1 MEFEL
6 PPSFRFLFK
15 MNCALFLFL
24 KRSFYKFS
32 SNNTKFREIRMPIKK
47 AVLPQPLKINDLR
60 WFCNPQIFDFEST
73 SELKPKESIIG
84 QDRALRAIKLGVNLR
99 SPGYNIFIAGLSGTG
114 KATAVKRMLESISA
128 TSPALKDYAYVN
140 NFNDPD
146 SPILLTFPQGQA
158 KDFKKEILGL
168 IQYLKERIPQQ
179 LESQTF
185 VSKRKK
191 ILGEYG
197 KKEKELLLLFQK
209 KIKKDNFTLGSVQ
222 VGENARPEI
231 LPLILNKPVPVQQL
245 DQVIQE
251 GTITKDKAEK
261 IIQKYN
267 QYQLELVNLFK
278 KGLKL
283 NQKLQLESLD
293 LERKEV
299 DVIVKG
305 SLAAFYEKYLDEK
318 ISLYLHQV
326 EESILENLQIFKG
339 QKPESEETQEGFVID
354 YFREYEV
361 NIILDNSNT
370 TSCPVVVEITPTYTN
385 LFGTIEKVNDGRG
398 GWYADFTRI
407 KAGSLLK
414 ANGGFLVLNVP
425 HIFEEPGVW
434 KTLKRILTF
443 RQLEIQDSYNFF
455 QFQPSILKPEPID
468 VDLKVILIGSNYIY
482 SMLAEFEDDFKKIF
496 KVKADF
502 DYEVKRTDEI
512 IDEYARVIKKTI
524 KEENLLEFD
533 KTAIA
538 YLIELAA
545 RYAGQKDKL
554 TARFSV
560 LADLVREAHYW
571 AMEENIKVVSAPFVK
586 KAYEMAKDRHGL
598 YEEKLSDMIHD
609 KTILIDTVGEKIGQ
623 INGLAV
629 YGSDFYAFG
638 KPTRITASVS
648 IGNGSIINVDR
659 EAGMSG
665 KTYDKGVLIIS
676 GYFKEMFGQ
685 KFPLSFSA
693 NLVFEQSYGM
703 IDGDSASAAEIFALL
718 SNLSGLPIKQ
728 YFAVTGSMNQ
738 RGEIQ
743 PIGGVNEKIEG
754 FYGVCKLNGFTKKQ
768 GVIIPIQNV
777 KDLMLSEEIIESVK
791 KKEFVIYA
799 ISEIDEGIELL
810 TGIKAGTKNKNG
822 TYERDTVFGLVEQHL
837 LEMYK
842 KGKNPFKGKPITKK
856 KTPLKGKIKK

>member
-1 MEFEL
+1 MF
-6 PPSFRFLFK
+6 SF
-15 MNCALFLFL
+15 
-24 KRSFYKFS
+24 
-32 SNNTKFREIRMPIKK
+32 NNKEFREIRMPIKK

-60 WFCNPQIFDFEST
+60 WFCDPQIFDFEST
-73 SELKPKESIIG
+73 SEIEPKQSIIG
-84 QDRALRAIKLGVNLR
+84 QDRALRAIKLGVNLH

-114 KATAVKRMLESISA
+114 KATAVKKMLESISE
-128 TSPALKDYAYVN
+128 TCPSLKDYAYVN
-140 NFNDPD
+140 NFNDSD

-158 KDFKKEILGL
+158 KDFKKEIIGL

-185 VSKRKK
+185 ARKK
-191 ILGEYG
+191 KRIFGEYG
-197 KKEKELLLLFQK
+197 KKEKELLLLFQE
-209 KIKKDNFTLGSVQ
+209 KIKKDDFTLGSVQ
-222 VGENARPEI
+222 VGETARPEI
-231 LPLILNKPVPVQQL
+231 VPVIKNKPVPVQQL

-251 GTITKDKAEK
+251 GAITKEKAEK

-267 QYQLELVNLFK
+267 EYQLELVNLFK

-283 NQKLQLESLD
+283 NQKLQVESLQ

-305 SLAAFYEKYLDEK
+305 SLAAFYEKYPDEK

-339 QKPESEETQEGFVID
+339 LKPENEETQEGFVID
-354 YFREYEV
+354 YFREYDV

-370 TSCPVVVEITPTYTN
+370 TGCPVVVDITPTYTN

-425 HIFEEPGVW
+425 HIFDEPGVW

-443 RQLEIQDSYNFF
+443 RKLEIQDSYNFF

-482 SMLAEFEDDFKKIF
+482 SMLAEYEDDFKKIF

-512 IDEYARVIKKTI
+512 IVQYARVIKKTI
-524 KEENLLEFD
+524 KEENLLDFD

-538 YLIELAA
+538 SLIELAA

-571 AMEENIKVVSAPFVK
+571 ANEENIKVVSASFVK

-598 YEEKLSDMIHD
+598 YEEKLSDMIRE
-609 KTILIDTVGEKIGQ
+609 KTILIDTAGEKIGQ

-629 YGSDFYAFG
+629 YGSDFIAFG
-638 KPTRITASVS
+638 KPTRITATVS
-648 IGNGSIINVDR
+648 IGNGTIINVER

-685 KFPLSFSA
+685 HHPLSFSA

-718 SNLSGLPIKQ
+718 SSLSGLPLKQ
-728 YFAVTGSMNQ
+728 YFAVTGSVNQ

-754 FYGVCKLNGFTKKQ
+754 FYGICKLNGFTKKQ

-799 ISEIDEGIELL
+799 ISKIYEGIELL
-810 TGIKAGTKNKNG
+810 TGVKAGEKNKIEK
-822 TYERDTVFGLVEQHL
+822 YERDTVFGLVQQHL
-837 LEMYK
+837 VEMYK
-842 KGKNPFKGKPITKK
+842 KGKNPFKNKTTPKK
-856 KTPLKGKIKK
+856 KTPLKRKIKK

>member
-1 MEFEL
+1 
-6 PPSFRFLFK
+6 
-15 MNCALFLFL
+15 
-24 KRSFYKFS
+24 
-32 SNNTKFREIRMPIKK
+32 MPIKK
-47 AVLPQPLKINDLR
+47 AVLPQPLKTNDLR
-60 WFCNPQIFDFEST
+60 WFCNPKIFDFEST
-73 SELKPKESIIG
+73 SELEPNESIIG
-84 QDRALRAIKLGVNLR
+84 QDRALRALKLGVNLR

-114 KATAVKRMLESISA
+114 KATAVQKMLESISA
-128 TSPALKDYAYVN
+128 SCPTLKDYAYVN

-158 KDFKKEILGL
+158 KDFKKEISSL
-168 IQYLKERIPQQ
+168 IQYLRDRIPQQ

-185 VSKRKK
+185 VGKRKK
-191 ILGEYG
+191 ILGEYD
-197 KKEKELLLLFQK
+197 KKEKELLSLFQK
-209 KIKKDNFTLGSVQ
+209 KIKKDGFALGSVQ
-222 VGENARPEI
+222 VGETARPEI
-231 LPLILNKPVPVQQL
+231 IPLIQNKPIPVQQL
-245 DQVIQE
+245 DKVIQE
-251 GTITKDKAEK
+251 GTITQQKAEI

-267 QYQLELVNLFK
+267 EYQLELMNLFK

-283 NQKLQLESLD
+283 SQKLQMESLE

-299 DVIVKG
+299 DVLVKG
-305 SLAAFYEKYLDEK
+305 SLAAFYEKYPDEK
-318 ISLYLHQV
+318 TSLYLHQV

-339 QKPESEETQEGFVID
+339 QKPENEETQEGFVID
-354 YFREYEV
+354 YFREYDV
-361 NIILDNSNT
+361 NIVLDNSST
-370 TSCPVVVEITPTYTN
+370 IKCPVVIEIAPSYTN

-414 ANGGFLVLNVP
+414 ANGGFLVLNATHV
-425 HIFEEPGVW
+425 FDEPGVW

-443 RQLEIQDSYNFF
+443 RKLEIQDSYNFF

-482 SMLAEFEDDFKKIF
+482 SMLAEYEDDFKKIF

-502 DYEVKRTDEI
+502 DYEVQRTGEI
-512 IDEYARVIKKTI
+512 IDAYARVIKKTI

-538 YLIELAA
+538 YLLELAA
-545 RYAGQKDKL
+545 KYAGQKDKL

-571 AMEENIKVVSAPFVK
+571 AKEEDIKVVTASFVK
-586 KAYEMAKDRHGL
+586 KAYEMAKDRHAL
-598 YEEKLSDMIHD
+598 YEEKLSDMIRE
-609 KTILIDTVGEKIGQ
+609 KTILIDTAGEKIGQ

-638 KPTRITASVS
+638 KPTRITSSVS
-648 IGNGSIINVDR
+648 IGSGTIINVER

-676 GYFKEMFGQ
+676 GYFREKFGQ
-685 KFPLSFSA
+685 QFPLSFSA

-703 IDGDSASAAEIFALL
+703 IDGDSASAAEIFTLL

-728 YFAVTGSMNQ
+728 SFAVTGSVNQ
-738 RGEIQ
+738 KGEIQ

-754 FYGVCKLNGFTKKQ
+754 FYSVCKMNGFTKNQ
-768 GVIIPIQNV
+768 GVIIPVQNV
-777 KDLMLSEEIIESVK
+777 KDLMLNEEIVNSVK
-791 KKEFVIYA
+791 RKEFSVFA
-799 ISEIDEGIELL
+799 ISKIDEGIELL
-810 TGIKAGTKNKNG
+810 TGVSAGRLNKNG
-822 TYERDTVFGLVEQHL
+822 NYERDTVFGLVQERL
-837 LEMYK
+837 KEMYK
-842 KGKNPFKGKPITKK
+842 KGKNPFKESTPQKK
-856 KTPLKGKIKK
+856 KSLPKRKTKQ

>member
-1 MEFEL
+1 
-6 PPSFRFLFK
+6 
-15 MNCALFLFL
+15 
-24 KRSFYKFS
+24 FS
-32 SNNTKFREIRMPIKK
+32 YNKTKFRESRMPIKK

-73 SELKPKESIIG
+73 SELEPNESIIG

-114 KATAVKRMLESISA
+114 KATAVKKMLESISA
-128 TSPALKDYAYVN
+128 TCPVLKDYAYVN
-140 NFNDPD
+140 NFSDPD
-146 SPILLTFPQGQA
+146 SPLLLTFAQGQA
-158 KDFKKEILGL
+158 KDFKKEVSSL
-168 IQYLKERIPQQ
+168 IQYLRERIPQQ

-185 VSKRKK
+185 VKKRKR

-197 KKEKELLLLFQK
+197 KKEKELLSNFQK
-209 KIKKDNFTLGSVQ
+209 KIKKDGFALGSVQ
-222 VGENARPEI
+222 VGESARPEI
-231 LPLILNKPVPVQQL
+231 IPLIQDKQVPVQQL
-245 DQVIQE
+245 DKVIQE
-251 GTITKDKAEK
+251 GAITKDKAAS

-267 QYQLELVNLFK
+267 EYQLELVNLFK
-278 KGLKL
+278 KRLKL
-283 NQKLQLESLD
+283 SQKLQMESLE

-299 DVIVKG
+299 DVLVKG
-305 SLAAFYEKYLDEK
+305 SLAAFYEKYSDEK
-318 ISLYLHQV
+318 ISLYLRQV
-326 EESILENLQIFKG
+326 EESILENLQVFKG
-339 QKPESEETQEGFVID
+339 QKPENEETQEGFVID
-354 YFREYEV
+354 YFREYDV

-370 TSCPVVVEITPTYTN
+370 NTCPVIVEITPTYTN

-443 RQLEIQDSYNFF
+443 RKLEIQDSYNFF
-455 QFQPSILKPEPID
+455 QFQPSILKPETID
-468 VDLKVILIGSNYIY
+468 VDLKVILIGSSYIY
-482 SMLAEFEDDFKKIF
+482 SMLAEYEDDFKKIF

-502 DYEVKRTDEI
+502 DYEVKRTGEI
-512 IDEYARVIKKTI
+512 IDAYARVIKKTI

-538 YLIELAA
+538 YLLELAA

-560 LADLVREAHYW
+560 LADFVREAHYW
-571 AMEENIKVVSAPFVK
+571 AKEENIKVVSAPLVK
-586 KAYEMAKDRHGL
+586 KAYEMAKDRHAL
-598 YEEKLSDMIHD
+598 YEEKLSDMIRE
-609 KTILIDTVGEKIGQ
+609 KTILIDTAGEKVGQ

-648 IGNGSIINVDR
+648 IGNGAIINVER

-685 KFPLSFSA
+685 QFPLSFSA

-728 YFAVTGSMNQ
+728 SFAVTGSLNQ
-738 RGEIQ
+738 KGEIQ

-754 FYGVCKLNGFTKKQ
+754 FYGICQMNGFTKTQ

-777 KDLMLSEEIIESVK
+777 KDLMLSEEIIQSVK
-791 KKEFVIYA
+791 KKEFFIYA
-799 ISEIDEGIELL
+799 ISKIDEGIELL
-810 TGIKAGTKNKNG
+810 TGVKAGGKNKNG
-822 TYERDTVFGLVEQHL
+822 TYEHDTVFGLVQQRL
-837 LEMYK
+837 KEMYK
-842 KGKNPFKGKPITKK
+842 KGKNPFKEKAALKK
-856 KTPLKGKIKK
+856 KQPPKRKIIK

>member
-1 MEFEL
+1 MF
-6 PPSFRFLFK
+6 SF
-15 MNCALFLFL
+15 
-24 KRSFYKFS
+24 
-32 SNNTKFREIRMPIKK
+32 NNTKFREMRMPIKK

-60 WFCNPQIFDFEST
+60 WFCNPQNFDFEST
-73 SELKPKESIIG
+73 SELEPNESIIG

-114 KATAVKRMLESISA
+114 KATAVKKMLESISA
-128 TSPALKDYAYVN
+128 TCPTLKDYAYVN
-140 NFNDPD
+140 NFIDPD

-158 KDFKKEILGL
+158 KDFKKEILSL

-185 VSKRKK
+185 TSKRKK

-209 KIKKDNFTLGSVQ
+209 KIKKDDFTLGSVQ
-222 VGENARPEI
+222 VGESARPEI
-231 LPLILNKPVPVQQL
+231 VPVIQNKQVPVQQL

-251 GTITKDKAEK
+251 GTITKEKAEK

-267 QYQLELVNLFK
+267 EYQLELVNLFK

-283 NQKLQLESLD
+283 NQKLQVESLE

-305 SLAAFYEKYLDEK
+305 SFAAFYEKYPDEK

-354 YFREYEV
+354 YFREYDV

-370 TSCPVVVEITPTYTN
+370 TSCPVVVDITPTYTN

-414 ANGGFLVLNVP
+414 ANGGFLVLNAP
-425 HIFEEPGVW
+425 HIFDEPGVW

-443 RQLEIQDSYNFF
+443 RKLEIQDSYNFF
-455 QFQPSILKPEPID
+455 QFQPSILKPEQID
-468 VDLKVILIGSNYIY
+468 VDLKVILIGSNYVY
-482 SMLAEFEDDFKKIF
+482 SMLAEYEDDFKKIF

-512 IDEYARVIKKTI
+512 IDEYARIIKKTI

-554 TARFSV
+554 TARFSI

-571 AMEENIKVVSAPFVK
+571 AMEENKKVVSAPFVK
-586 KAYEMAKDRHGL
+586 KAYETAKDRHGL
-598 YEEKLSDMIHD
+598 YEEKLSDMIRE

-648 IGNGSIINVDR
+648 IGNGAIINVER

-665 KTYDKGVLIIS
+665 KTYDKGVLIIA
-676 GYFKEMFGQ
+676 GYFKEMFGRQ
-685 KFPLSFSA
+685 FPLSFSA

-703 IDGDSASAAEIFALL
+703 IDGDSASAAEFFALL
-718 SNLSGLPIKQ
+718 SSLSELPIKQ
-728 YFAVTGSMNQ
+728 SFAITGSVNQ
-738 RGEIQ
+738 KGEIQ

-754 FYGVCKLNGFTKKQ
+754 FYSVCKMNGFTKKQ

-791 KKEFVIYA
+791 KKEFVLYA
-799 ISEIDEGIELL
+799 ISKIEEGIELL
-810 TGIKAGTKNKNG
+810 TGIKAGTKNKSG
-822 TYERDTVFGLVEQHL
+822 KYERDTVFGLVQQHL
-837 LEMYK
+837 IEMYK
-842 KGKNPFKGKPITKK
+842 KGKNPFKEKTTQKK
-856 KTPLKGKIKK
+856 KTPLKRKIKK

>member
-1 MEFEL
+1 
-6 PPSFRFLFK
+6 
-15 MNCALFLFL
+15 
-24 KRSFYKFS
+24 
-32 SNNTKFREIRMPIKK
+32 MPIKK
-47 AVLPQPLKINDLR
+47 AVLPQPLKTNDLR
-60 WFCNPQIFDFEST
+60 WFCNPQVFDFEST
-73 SELKPKESIIG
+73 GEIEPIESIIG

-114 KATAVKRMLESISA
+114 KATAVKKMLESISA
-128 TSPALKDYAYVN
+128 ACPLLNDYAYVN

-158 KDFKKEILGL
+158 KDFKKEVSGL
-168 IQYLKERIPQQ
+168 IQFLKEKIPQQ

-185 VSKRKK
+185 VSKREK

-197 KKEKELLLLFQK
+197 KKEKELLTLFQK
-209 KIKKDNFTLGSVQ
+209 KIKKDGFTLGSVQ
-222 VGENARPEI
+222 VGETARPEI
-231 LPLILNKPVPVQQL
+231 LPVIQDKPIPVQQL
-245 DQVIQE
+245 DKVIQE
-251 GTITKDKAEK
+251 GTITKDKAES
-261 IIQKYN
+261 IVQKYN
-267 QYQLELVNLFK
+267 EYQLELVNLFK

-283 NQKLQLESLD
+283 SQKLQVESLD
-293 LERKEV
+293 LEREEV
-299 DVIVKG
+299 DVLVKG
-305 SLAAFYEKYLDEK
+305 SLAAFYEKYPDEK
-318 ISLYLHQV
+318 ISFYLRQV

-354 YFREYEV
+354 YLREYEV

-370 TSCPVVVEITPTYTN
+370 NECPVVVEITPTCTN
-385 LFGTIEKVNDGRG
+385 LFGTIEKVSDGRG

-443 RQLEIQDSYNFF
+443 RKLEIQDSYNFF
-455 QFQPSILKPEPID
+455 QFQPSILKPEPIN

-482 SMLAEFEDDFKKIF
+482 SMLAEYEDDFKKIF

-502 DYEVKRTDEI
+502 DYEVKRTGEI
-512 IDEYARVIKKTI
+512 IDAYARVIKKTI

-538 YLIELAA
+538 YLLELAA

-554 TARFSV
+554 TTRFSV

-571 AMEENIKVVSAPFVK
+571 AREENAKVVSAPLVK
-586 KAYEMAKDRHGL
+586 KAYEMAKDRHAL
-598 YEEKLSDMIHD
+598 YEEKLFEMIRE
-609 KTILIDTVGEKIGQ
+609 KTILIDTAGEKIGQ

-629 YGSDFYAFG
+629 YGSDFYSFG

-648 IGNGSIINVDR
+648 IGNGAIINVER

-676 GYFKEMFGQ
+676 GYFKEMFRQ
-685 KFPLSFSA
+685 QFPLSFSA

-728 YFAVTGSMNQ
+728 SFAVTGSVNQ
-738 RGEIQ
+738 KGEIQ
-743 PIGGVNEKIEG
+743 PIGGVNEKVEG
-754 FYGVCKLNGFTKKQ
+754 FYSICKMSGFTKTQ
-768 GVIIPIQNV
+768 GVILPIQNV
-777 KDLMLSEEIIESVK
+777 KDLMISEEIIESVK
-791 KKEFVIYA
+791 KKEFFLYA
-799 ISEIDEGIELL
+799 ISKIDEGIALL
-810 TGIKAGTKNKNG
+810 TGVKAGGKNKTG
-822 TYERDTVFGLVEQHL
+822 TYERDTVFGLVQQRL
-837 LEMYK
+837 KEMYK
-842 KGKNPFKGKPITKK
+842 KGKNPFKVKAAPKK
-856 KTPLKGKIKK
+856 KQPPKRKIKK

>member
-1 MEFEL
+1 
-6 PPSFRFLFK
+6 
-15 MNCALFLFL
+15 
-24 KRSFYKFS
+24 
-32 SNNTKFREIRMPIKK
+32 MPIKK
-47 AVLPQPLKINDLR
+47 AVLPQPLKTNDLR
-60 WFCNPQIFDFEST
+60 WFCNPKIFDFEST
-73 SELKPKESIIG
+73 SELEPNESIIG
-84 QDRALRAIKLGVNLR
+84 QDRALRALKLGVNLR

-114 KATAVKRMLESISA
+114 KATAVQKILESISA
-128 TSPALKDYAYVN
+128 SCPTLKDYAYVN

-158 KDFKKEILGL
+158 KDFKKEISSL
-168 IQYLKERIPQQ
+168 IQYLKDRIPQQ

-185 VSKRKK
+185 VGKRKK
-191 ILGEYG
+191 ILGEYD
-197 KKEKELLLLFQK
+197 KKEKELLSLFQK
-209 KIKKDNFTLGSVQ
+209 KIKKDGFALGSVQ
-222 VGENARPEI
+222 VGETARPEI
-231 LPLILNKPVPVQQL
+231 IPLIQNKPIPVQQL
-245 DQVIQE
+245 DKVIQE
-251 GTITKDKAEK
+251 GTITQEKAQN

-267 QYQLELVNLFK
+267 EYQLELMNLFK

-283 NQKLQLESLD
+283 SQKLQIESLD

-299 DVIVKG
+299 DVLVKG
-305 SLAAFYEKYLDEK
+305 SMAAFYEKYPDEK
-318 ISLYLHQV
+318 FSLYLHQV

-339 QKPESEETQEGFVID
+339 QKPENEETQEGFVID
-354 YFREYEV
+354 YFREYDV
-361 NIILDNSNT
+361 NIVLDNSSTNT
-370 TSCPVVVEITPTYTN
+370 CPVVIEIAPSYTN

-414 ANGGFLVLNVP
+414 ANGGFLVLNATHV
-425 HIFEEPGVW
+425 FDEPGVW

-443 RQLEIQDSYNFF
+443 RKLEIQDSYNFF

-482 SMLAEFEDDFKKIF
+482 SMLAEYEDDFKKIF

-502 DYEVKRTDEI
+502 DYEVKRTGEI
-512 IDEYARVIKKTI
+512 IDAYARVIKKTI

-538 YLIELAA
+538 SLLELAA
-545 RYAGQKDKL
+545 KYAGQKDKL

-571 AMEENIKVVSAPFVK
+571 AKEENVKVVSAALVK
-586 KAYEMAKDRHGL
+586 KAYEMAKDRHAL
-598 YEEKLSDMIHD
+598 YEEKLSDMIRE
-609 KTILIDTVGEKIGQ
+609 KTILIDTAGEKIGQ

-648 IGNGSIINVDR
+648 IGNGAIINVER

-665 KTYDKGVLIIS
+665 KTYDKGVLVIS
-676 GYFKEMFGQ
+676 GYFREMFGQ
-685 KFPLSFSA
+685 QFPLSFSA

-703 IDGDSASAAEIFALL
+703 IDGDSASAAEFFALL
-718 SNLSGLPIKQ
+718 SSLSGLPIKQ
-728 YFAVTGSMNQ
+728 SFAVTGSVNQ

-743 PIGGVNEKIEG
+743 PIGGVNEKVEG
-754 FYGVCKLNGFTKKQ
+754 FYSVCKMNGFTKNQ

-777 KDLMLSEEIIESVK
+777 KDLMLNEEIINSVK
-791 KKEFVIYA
+791 KKEFAVYA
-799 ISEIDEGIELL
+799 ISKIDEGIELL
-810 TGIKAGTKNKNG
+810 TGVSAGKLNKNG
-822 TYERDTVFGLVEQHL
+822 SYERNTVFGLVQQRL
-837 LEMYK
+837 KDMYK
-842 KGKNPFKGKPITKK
+842 KGKNPFKELTPRKK
-856 KTPLKGKIKK
+856 KQLPKRKMKR

>member
-1 MEFEL
+1 
-6 PPSFRFLFK
+6 
-15 MNCALFLFL
+15 
-24 KRSFYKFS
+24 
-32 SNNTKFREIRMPIKK
+32 MPLKK
-47 AVLPQPLKINDLR
+47 AVLAQPLKINDLR

-73 SELKPKESIIG
+73 SELEPNESIIG
-84 QDRALRAIKLGVNLR
+84 QDRALRALKLGVNLR

-114 KATAVKRMLESISA
+114 KATAVKKILESISA
-128 TSPALKDYAYVN
+128 SCPNLKDYAYVN
-140 NFNDPD
+140 NFADPD
-146 SPILLTFPQGQA
+146 SPILLIFPQGEA
-158 KDFKKEILGL
+158 KNFKKEISSL
-168 IQYLKERIPQQ
+168 IQYLKDRIPQQ

-185 VSKRKK
+185 VTKRKK
-191 ILGEYG
+191 ILGEYD
-197 KKEKELLLLFQK
+197 KKEKELLSFFQK
-209 KIKKDNFTLGSVQ
+209 KIKKDGFALGSVQ
-222 VGENARPEI
+222 VGETARPEI
-231 LPLILNKPVPVQQL
+231 IPVIQNKPVPVQQL
-245 DQVIQE
+245 DKVIQE
-251 GTITKDKAEK
+251 GAITQEKAEN

-267 QYQLELVNLFK
+267 EYQLELMNLFK

-283 NQKLQLESLD
+283 SQKLQVESLE

-299 DVIVKG
+299 EVLVKG
-305 SLAAFYEKYLDEK
+305 SLAAFYEKYPDEK
-318 ISLYLHQV
+318 ISHYLHQV

-339 QKPESEETQEGFVID
+339 QKPENEETQEGFVID
-354 YFREYEV
+354 YFREYDV
-361 NIILDNSNT
+361 NIILDNSAT
-370 TSCPVVVEITPTYTN
+370 TSCPVVIEITPTYTN

-425 HIFEEPGVW
+425 HIFDEPGVW

-443 RQLEIQDSYNFF
+443 RKLEIQDSYNFF

-482 SMLAEFEDDFKKIF
+482 SMLAEYEDDFKKIF

-502 DYEVKRTDEI
+502 DYEVERTGEI
-512 IDEYARVIKKTI
+512 IDQYARVIKKTI
-524 KEENLLEFD
+524 KEEALLEFD

-538 YLIELAA
+538 YLLELAA
-545 RYAGQKDKL
+545 RYAGQKEKL

-571 AMEENIKVVSAPFVK
+571 TKEDNMKVVSAPMVK
-586 KAYEMAKDRHGL
+586 KAYEMAKDRHAL
-598 YEEKLSDMIHD
+598 YEEKLSDMIRE
-609 KTILIDTVGEKIGQ
+609 KTILIDTAGEKIGQ

-648 IGNGSIINVDR
+648 IGNGTIINVER

-676 GYFKEMFGQ
+676 GYFKEKFGQ
-685 KFPLSFSA
+685 LFPLSFSA

-703 IDGDSASAAEIFALL
+703 IDGDSASAAEIFTLL
-718 SNLSGLPIKQ
+718 STISGLPIKQ
-728 YFAVTGSMNQ
+728 SFAVTGSVNQ

-743 PIGGVNEKIEG
+743 PIGGVNEKVEG
-754 FYGVCKLNGFTKKQ
+754 FYSVCKMNGLTKTQ

-777 KDLMLSEEIIESVK
+777 KDLMLSEEIITSVK
-791 KKEFVIYA
+791 KKEFFLYA
-799 ISEIDEGIELL
+799 ISTIDEGIELL
-810 TGIKAGTKNKNG
+810 TGIKAGTKNKLG
-822 TYERDTVFGLVEQHL
+822 KYERDTVFGLVQLRLE
-837 LEMYK
+837 EMYR
-842 KGKNPFKGKPITKK
+842 KGKNPFKEKPTSPKKPTLRGKK
-856 KTPLKGKIKK
+856 

>member
-1 MEFEL
+1 
-6 PPSFRFLFK
+6 
-15 MNCALFLFL
+15 
-24 KRSFYKFS
+24 
-32 SNNTKFREIRMPIKK
+32 MPIKK
-47 AVLPQPLKINDLR
+47 AVLPQPLKTNDLR
-60 WFCNPQIFDFEST
+60 WFCNPKIFDFEST
-73 SELKPKESIIG
+73 SELEPNESIIG
-84 QDRALRAIKLGVNLR
+84 QDRALRALKLGVNLR

-114 KATAVKRMLESISA
+114 KATAVQKMLESISA
-128 TSPALKDYAYVN
+128 SCPTLKDYAYVN

-158 KDFKKEILGL
+158 KDFKKEISSL
-168 IQYLKERIPQQ
+168 IQYLKDRIPQQ

-185 VSKRKK
+185 VGKRKK
-191 ILGEYG
+191 ILGEYD
-197 KKEKELLLLFQK
+197 KKEKELLSLFQK
-209 KIKKDNFTLGSVQ
+209 KIKKDGFALGSVQ
-222 VGENARPEI
+222 VGETARPEI
-231 LPLILNKPVPVQQL
+231 IPLIQNKPIPVQQL
-245 DQVIQE
+245 DKVIQE
-251 GTITKDKAEK
+251 GTITQEKAQN

-267 QYQLELVNLFK
+267 EYQLELMNLFK

-283 NQKLQLESLD
+283 SQKLQIESLD

-299 DVIVKG
+299 DVLVKG
-305 SLAAFYEKYLDEK
+305 SMAAFYEKYPDEK
-318 ISLYLHQV
+318 FSLYLHQV

-339 QKPESEETQEGFVID
+339 QKPENEETQEGFVID
-354 YFREYEV
+354 YFREYDV
-361 NIILDNSNT
+361 NIVLDNSSTNT
-370 TSCPVVVEITPTYTN
+370 CPVVIEIAPSYTN

-414 ANGGFLVLNVP
+414 ANGGFLVLNATHV
-425 HIFEEPGVW
+425 FDEPGVW

-443 RQLEIQDSYNFF
+443 RKLEIQDSYNFF

-482 SMLAEFEDDFKKIF
+482 SMLAEYEDDFKKIF

-502 DYEVKRTDEI
+502 DYEVQRTGEI
-512 IDEYARVIKKTI
+512 IDAYARVIKKTI

-538 YLIELAA
+538 SLLELAA
-545 RYAGQKDKL
+545 KYAGQKDKL

-571 AMEENIKVVSAPFVK
+571 AKEENVKVVTASYVK
-586 KAYEMAKDRHGL
+586 KAYEMAKDRHAL
-598 YEEKLSDMIHD
+598 YEEKLSDMIRE
-609 KTILIDTVGEKIGQ
+609 KTILIDTAGEKIGQ

-648 IGNGSIINVDR
+648 IGNGAIINVER

-665 KTYDKGVLIIS
+665 KTYDKGVLVIS
-676 GYFKEMFGQ
+676 GYFREMFGQ
-685 KFPLSFSA
+685 QFPLSFSA

-703 IDGDSASAAEIFALL
+703 IDGDSASAAEFFALL
-718 SNLSGLPIKQ
+718 SSLSGLPIKQ
-728 YFAVTGSMNQ
+728 SVAVTGSVNQ

-743 PIGGVNEKIEG
+743 PIGGVNEKVEG
-754 FYGVCKLNGFTKKQ
+754 FYSVCKMNGFTKNQ

-777 KDLMLSEEIIESVK
+777 KDLMLNEEIINSVR
-791 KKEFVIYA
+791 KKEFAVYA
-799 ISEIDEGIELL
+799 ISKIDEGIELL
-810 TGIKAGTKNKNG
+810 TGVSAGKLNKNG
-822 TYERDTVFGLVEQHL
+822 SYERNTVFGLVQQRL
-837 LEMYK
+837 KDMYK
-842 KGKNPFKGKPITKK
+842 KGKNPFKELTPKK
-856 KTPLKGKIKK
+856 KKQLPKRKPKR

>member
-1 MEFEL
+1 
-6 PPSFRFLFK
+6 
-15 MNCALFLFL
+15 LFL

-32 SNNTKFREIRMPIKK
+32 VNKTKLRERRVPIKK

-73 SELKPKESIIG
+73 SELEPNESIIG

-114 KATAVKRMLESISA
+114 KATAVKKMLESTSA
-128 TSPALKDYAYVN
+128 NCPVLKDYAYVN

-146 SPILLTFPQGQA
+146 APILLTFPKGQV
-158 KDFKKEILGL
+158 KDFKKELLSL
-168 IQYLKERIPQQ
+168 IQYLKDRIPQQ
-179 LESQTF
+179 LESQIFTR
-185 VSKRKK
+185 KRKK

-197 KKEKELLLLFQK
+197 KKEKELLTHFQK
-209 KIKKDNFTLGSVQ
+209 KINKDGFALGAMQ

-231 LPLILNKPVPVQQL
+231 IPVIKEKPVPVQQL
-245 DQVIQE
+245 EKVILD
-251 GTITKDKAEK
+251 GTITKENAEN
-261 IIQKYN
+261 IIRKYN
-267 QYQLELVNLFK
+267 EYQLELVNLYK

-283 NQKLQLESLD
+283 SQKLQIESLE

-299 DVIVKG
+299 GAVVKG
-305 SLAAFYEKYLDEK
+305 SLTAFYEKYPDEK

-339 QKPESEETQEGFVID
+339 QKPENEETQEGFVID
-354 YFREYEV
+354 YFREYDV
-361 NIILDNSNT
+361 NIVLDNSNT
-370 TSCPVVVEITPTYTN
+370 TSCPVEVEITPTYTN

-414 ANGGFLVLNVP
+414 ANGGFLVLNVS
-425 HIFEEPGVW
+425 HLFEEPGVW

-443 RQLEIQDSYNFF
+443 RKLEIQDSQNFF
-455 QFQPSILKPEPID
+455 QFQPSIIKPEPID
-468 VDLKVILIGSNYIY
+468 VDLKVILIGSNSIY

-502 DYEVKRTDEI
+502 DYEVKRTGEI

-538 YLIELAA
+538 SLLELAA

-571 AMEENIKVVSAPFVK
+571 AKEENVQIVSARLVK
-586 KAYEMAKDRHGL
+586 KAYEMAKDRHAL
-598 YEEKLSDMIHD
+598 YEEKLSDMIRE
-609 KTILIDTVGEKIGQ
+609 KTILIDTSGEKIGQ

-629 YGSDFYAFG
+629 YGSDFYSFG
-638 KPTRITASVS
+638 KPSRITASVS
-648 IGNGSIINVDR
+648 IGKGAIINVER

-685 KFPLSFSA
+685 QFPLSFSA

-703 IDGDSASAAEIFALL
+703 IDGDSASAAEIFTLL

-728 YFAVTGSMNQ
+728 SFAVTGSLNQ
-738 RGEIQ
+738 KGEIQ

-754 FYGVCKLNGFTKKQ
+754 FYSVCKMNGFTKTQ

-791 KKEFVIYA
+791 KKEFSVFA
-799 ISEIDEGIELL
+799 ISKIDEGIALL
-810 TGIKAGTKNKNG
+810 TGVKAGLKNKNG
-822 TYERDTVFGLVEQHL
+822 IYEQNTVFGMVQQRLK
-837 LEMYK
+837 EMYK
-842 KGKNPFKGKPITKK
+842 KGKNPFKEKTARSKK
-856 KTPLKGKIKK
+856 NSRSKGK

>member
-1 MEFEL
+1 
-6 PPSFRFLFK
+6 
-15 MNCALFLFL
+15 
-24 KRSFYKFS
+24 
-32 SNNTKFREIRMPIKK
+32 MPIKK
-47 AVLPQPLKINDLR
+47 AVLPQPLKTNDLR
-60 WFCNPQIFDFEST
+60 WFCNPQVFDFEST
-73 SELKPKESIIG
+73 GEIEPIESIIG

-114 KATAVKRMLESISA
+114 KATAVKKMLESISA
-128 TSPALKDYAYVN
+128 ACPLLNDYAYVN

-158 KDFKKEILGL
+158 KDFKKEVSGL
-168 IQYLKERIPQQ
+168 IQFLKEKIPQQ

-185 VSKRKK
+185 VSKREK

-197 KKEKELLLLFQK
+197 KKEKELLTLFQK
-209 KIKKDNFTLGSVQ
+209 KIKKDGFTLGSVQ
-222 VGENARPEI
+222 VGETARPEI
-231 LPLILNKPVPVQQL
+231 LPVIQDKPIPVQQL
-245 DQVIQE
+245 DKVIQE
-251 GTITKDKAEK
+251 GTITKDKAES
-261 IIQKYN
+261 IVQKYN
-267 QYQLELVNLFK
+267 EYQLELVNLFK

-283 NQKLQLESLD
+283 SQKLQVESLD
-293 LERKEV
+293 LEREEV
-299 DVIVKG
+299 DVLVKG
-305 SLAAFYEKYLDEK
+305 SLAAFYEKYPDEK
-318 ISLYLHQV
+318 ISFYLRQV

-354 YFREYEV
+354 YLREYEV

-370 TSCPVVVEITPTYTN
+370 NECPVVVEITPTCTN
-385 LFGTIEKVNDGRG
+385 LFGTIEKVSDGRG

-443 RQLEIQDSYNFF
+443 RKLEIQDSYNFF
-455 QFQPSILKPEPID
+455 QFQPSILKPEPIN

-482 SMLAEFEDDFKKIF
+482 SMLAEYEDDFKKIF

-502 DYEVKRTDEI
+502 DYEVKRTGEI
-512 IDEYARVIKKTI
+512 IDAYARVIKKTI

-538 YLIELAA
+538 YLLELAA

-554 TARFSV
+554 TTRFSV

-571 AMEENIKVVSAPFVK
+571 AREENAKVVSAPLVK
-586 KAYEMAKDRHGL
+586 KAYEMAKDRHAL
-598 YEEKLSDMIHD
+598 YEEKLFEMIRE
-609 KTILIDTVGEKIGQ
+609 KTILIDTAGEKIGQ

-629 YGSDFYAFG
+629 YGSDFYSFG

-648 IGNGSIINVDR
+648 IGNGAIINVER

-685 KFPLSFSA
+685 QFPLSFSA

-728 YFAVTGSMNQ
+728 SFAVTGSVNQ
-738 RGEIQ
+738 KGEIQ
-743 PIGGVNEKIEG
+743 PIGGVNEKVEG
-754 FYGVCKLNGFTKKQ
+754 FYSICKMSGFTKTQ
-768 GVIIPIQNV
+768 GVILPIQNV
-777 KDLMLSEEIIESVK
+777 KDLMISEEIIESVK
-791 KKEFVIYA
+791 KKEFFLYA
-799 ISEIDEGIELL
+799 ISKIDEGIALL
-810 TGIKAGTKNKNG
+810 TGVKAGGKNKTG
-822 TYERDTVFGLVEQHL
+822 TYERDTVFGLVQQRL
-837 LEMYK
+837 KEMYK
-842 KGKNPFKGKPITKK
+842 KGKNPFKVKAAPKK
-856 KTPLKGKIKK
+856 KQPPKRKIKK

>member
-1 MEFEL
+1 
-6 PPSFRFLFK
+6 
-15 MNCALFLFL
+15 
-24 KRSFYKFS
+24 
-32 SNNTKFREIRMPIKK
+32 MPIKK
-47 AVLPQPLKINDLR
+47 AVLPQPLKTNDLR
-60 WFCNPQIFDFEST
+60 WFCNPKIFDFEST
-73 SELKPKESIIG
+73 SELEPNESIIG
-84 QDRALRAIKLGVNLR
+84 QDRALRALKLGVNLR

-114 KATAVKRMLESISA
+114 KATAVQKMLESISA
-128 TSPALKDYAYVN
+128 SCPILKDYAYVN

-158 KDFKKEILGL
+158 KDFKKEISSL
-168 IQYLKERIPQQ
+168 IQYLKDRIPQQ

-185 VSKRKK
+185 VGKRKK
-191 ILGEYG
+191 ILGEYD
-197 KKEKELLLLFQK
+197 KKEKELLSLFQK
-209 KIKKDNFTLGSVQ
+209 KIKKDGFALGSVQ
-222 VGENARPEI
+222 VGETARPEI
-231 LPLILNKPVPVQQL
+231 IPLIQNKPIPVQQL
-245 DQVIQE
+245 DKVIQE
-251 GTITKDKAEK
+251 GTITQEKAQN

-267 QYQLELVNLFK
+267 EYQLELMNLFK

-283 NQKLQLESLD
+283 SQKLQIESLD

-299 DVIVKG
+299 DVLVKG
-305 SLAAFYEKYLDEK
+305 SMAAFYEKYPDEK
-318 ISLYLHQV
+318 FSLYLHQV

-339 QKPESEETQEGFVID
+339 QKPENEETQEGFVID
-354 YFREYEV
+354 YFREYDV
-361 NIILDNSNT
+361 NIVLDNSSSNT
-370 TSCPVVVEITPTYTN
+370 CPVVIEIAPSYTN

-414 ANGGFLVLNVP
+414 ANGGFLVLNATHV
-425 HIFEEPGVW
+425 FDEPGVW

-443 RQLEIQDSYNFF
+443 RKLEIQDSYNFF

-482 SMLAEFEDDFKKIF
+482 SMLAEYEDDFKKIF

-502 DYEVKRTDEI
+502 DYEVKRTGEI
-512 IDEYARVIKKTI
+512 IDAYARVIKKTI

-538 YLIELAA
+538 SLLELAA
-545 RYAGQKDKL
+545 KYAGQKDKL

-571 AMEENIKVVSAPFVK
+571 AKEETVKVVTASYVK
-586 KAYEMAKDRHGL
+586 KAYEMAKDRHAL
-598 YEEKLSDMIHD
+598 YEEKLSDMIRE
-609 KTILIDTVGEKIGQ
+609 KTILIDTAGEKIGQ

-648 IGNGSIINVDR
+648 IGNGAIINVER

-665 KTYDKGVLIIS
+665 KTYDKGVLVIS
-676 GYFKEMFGQ
+676 GYFREMFGQ
-685 KFPLSFSA
+685 QFPLSFSA

-703 IDGDSASAAEIFALL
+703 IDGDRASAAEFFALL
-718 SNLSGLPIKQ
+718 SSLSGLPIKQ
-728 YFAVTGSMNQ
+728 SFAVTGSVNQ

-743 PIGGVNEKIEG
+743 PIGGVNEKVEG
-754 FYGVCKLNGFTKKQ
+754 FYSVCKMNGFTKNQ

-777 KDLMLSEEIIESVK
+777 KDLMLNEEIINSVK
-791 KKEFVIYA
+791 KKEFSVYA
-799 ISEIDEGIELL
+799 ISKIDEGIELL
-810 TGIKAGTKNKNG
+810 TGVSAGKLNKNG
-822 TYERDTVFGLVEQHL
+822 NYERNTVFGLVQQRL
-837 LEMYK
+837 KDMYK
-842 KGKNPFKGKPITKK
+842 KGKNPFKELTPRKK
-856 KTPLKGKIKK
+856 KQLPKRKMKR